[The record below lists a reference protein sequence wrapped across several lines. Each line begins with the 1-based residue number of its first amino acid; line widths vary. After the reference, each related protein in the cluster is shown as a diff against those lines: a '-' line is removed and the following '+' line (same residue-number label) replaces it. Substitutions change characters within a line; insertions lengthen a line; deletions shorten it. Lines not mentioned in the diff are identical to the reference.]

1 MLSTAA
7 GFQSMLKEG
16 ARHYQGLEEAILK
29 NIQACKEISNMTKT
43 SLGPNGMKKM
53 VVNHIDKI
61 FVTSDAATIL
71 KEMEIQHPAAKM
83 VLMAAKMQETEQGDA
98 TNFVITLAGELL
110 QQAESLIKLGLHP
123 SQIVVGYET
132 ALKSALDL
140 LDQQKSWEINDVA
153 DETQVLQ
160 AIRTSLSSKLSDY
173 SNLIAGLVTKAC
185 IRCLPK
191 EKANFD
197 SEYVRVTK
205 ILGGS
210 VLDSHVLSGLIVT
223 RNVEGQINRLE
234 NPKICVFN
242 APLDPQSQE
251 TKGTVLIKNAS
262 ELMNYTKSEE
272 ELAEKIVKSIAD
284 AGVNLIVA
292 GGSISELVLHFIEKY
307 KMMIVKIQS
316 KFELKRL
323 CKAIG
328 ASALSR
334 LSAPMPDELG
344 TCDRV
349 HVQEIGSQKVTIFE
363 KQSDTCKL
371 ATIVLRGATQNLLDD
386 IERAID
392 DGVSCYRSLLK
403 DSRFVYGG
411 GATEIKL
418 AQLLEQEANKIKSI
432 DQYAYRQYAQAFE
445 IIPRILIENAGL
457 AQNEMMAQ
465 LHKLNSE
472 KPHSLNIQTA
482 TLTPSQDLKVYDHL
496 KTKWWAIKLA
506 TDAAVTILRVDQI
519 IIAKPAGGPK
529 MPDRGHWDDQD

>member
-140 LDQQKSWEINDVA
+140 LDQQKIWEITDVA

-173 SNLIAGLVTKAC
+173 SNLIAGLKRPVL
-185 IRCLPK
+185 IL
-191 EKANFD
+191 NM
-197 SEYVRVTK
+197 SELQKSQVVQYQTVMFSQDLLQLE
-205 ILGGS
+205 I
-210 VLDSHVLSGLIVT
+210 
-223 RNVEGQINRLE
+223 LE

-251 TKGTVLIKNAS
+251 TKGTVLIKNAT

-292 GGSISELVLHFIEKY
+292 GGSISELVLHFVEKY
-307 KMMIVKIQS
+307 KMMIVKVQS

-392 DGVSCYRSLLK
+392 DGVSCYRSLIK
-403 DSRFVYGG
+403 DARFVYGG

-465 LHKLNSE
+465 MHKLNSE
-472 KPHSLNIQTA
+472 KPHSLNISTA
-482 TLTPSQDLKVYDHL
+482 TLSPSQDLKVFDHL